1 MFYARDD
8 EHRAEIMAPE
18 FRANANVEVGRFKG
32 LGEMMPAQLKE
43 TTMDPKKR
51 TLLKLMLAGNVQP
64 PPPTHCCVYR
74 GGTVRLGAVKGRITN
89 YRLYKNEGRI
99 SIPQNEPLFVIQRLK
114 NFDDAKSDRLLG
126 VARLHHKRNDYIG
139 FLCAG
144 VR

>member
-1 MFYARDD
+1 MSTAPTSPRWLITFFYRQMPQLIDIGHLYLAVPPLYRLAHGGKMFYARDD

-74 GGTVRLGAVKGRITN
+74 GGTSPFRSR
-89 YRLYKNEGRI
+89 
-99 SIPQNEPLFVIQRLK
+99 
-114 NFDDAKSDRLLG
+114 
-126 VARLHHKRNDYIG
+126 
-139 FLCAG
+139 
-144 VR
+144 